1 MRLNLKKETLV
12 ILSNDTHS
20 LPADLTPQVA
30 GGGSGVT
37 GGLFTSHI
45 NCGNGQTSGGNC
57 TTLATCGHGGPL
69 PTEACTTDASADAI
83 CMPNNQ
89 TEMC

>member
-1 MRLNLKKETLV
+1 MKLNLKKETLV

-20 LPADLTPQVA
+20 LPADLTPQIA
-30 GGGSGVT
+30 GGTGGT
-37 GGLFTSHI
+37 GGLFTSYQ
-45 NCGNGQTSGGNC
+45 NCGDGQTSAGC

-69 PTEACTTDASADAI
+69 PTEACTTDVSADVI
-83 CMPNNQ
+83 CMPGNQ